1 MDNESPFRGAGSWSW
16 DSLSQLSFDVQQVHA
31 MEKAPILWSV
41 LSTVAVNKQRRAA
54 MEVKEEG
61 RDPWQV
67 SMVDMLPRLVLNA
80 Y

>member
-1 MDNESPFRGAGSWSW
+1 
-16 DSLSQLSFDVQQVHA
+16 